1 MAYLK
6 KMQYT
11 INLCVN
17 LSRIDYYMLAGGSAG
32 NTELSSVY
40 YLADGGSD
48 WVTIQP
54 MTVPRKYPAC
64 ALVGD
69 HLYVVGGTGKSS
81 VEVLDILTLTWQTG
95 HSLTDCTSCDKG
107 QAVSYQGLLYY
118 VSQRGLVLVYGSS
131 GWSTVTN
138 VGNTGHRHAF
148 PAVLFTRDIIY

>member
-1 MAYLK
+1 
-6 KMQYT
+6 MQYT

-17 LSRIDYYMLAGGSAG
+17 LSRIDYYMLAGGSTG

-81 VEVLDILTLTWQTG
+81 VEVLDTLTLTWQTG
-95 HSLTDCTSCDKG
+95 YSLTDCNGVNANTLKLPENKIVFFHSFP
-107 QAVSYQGLLYY
+107 S
-118 VSQRGLVLVYGSS
+118 LVLKL
-131 GWSTVTN
+131 N
-138 VGNTGHRHAF
+138 D
-148 PAVLFTRDIIY
+148 L